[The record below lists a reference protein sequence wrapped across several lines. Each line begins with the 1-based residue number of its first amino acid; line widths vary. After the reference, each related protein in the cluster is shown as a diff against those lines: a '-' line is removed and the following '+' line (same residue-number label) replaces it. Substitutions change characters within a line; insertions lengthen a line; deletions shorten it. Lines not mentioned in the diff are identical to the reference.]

1 MIGEMAGKGDFTMV
15 ISDNQNSRCGN
26 EKSQL

>member
-15 ISDNQNSRCGN
+15 TNDNQNSRCGN